1 MPEMR
6 ATGKCKCSFSRRCGG
21 CPQGNGYCQLQFK
34 RITLNFQSILAPVG
48 KCKCSFRAAERESV
62 NVHSMWAGLLS
73 APIYGDYPKFSVDFD
88 AGESGWLAG
97 KWLKSSF
104 SHSGVS
110 RKKCKCSF
118 SYRNIEPEKCKCTF
132 VGSKNVN
139 VHFFRA
145 KMSCKCTFSTS
156 LCTFPSPK
164 NEFVHFCI
172 AVFCLS
178 PNDNII
184 RILTWKKW

>member
-1 MPEMR
+1 ML
-6 ATGKCKCSFSRRCGG
+6 TF
-21 CPQGNGYCQLQFK
+21 
-34 RITLNFQSILAPVG
+34 TLPGIN
-48 KCKCSFRAAERESV
+48 V
-62 NVHSMWAGLLS
+62 NVHSSGTGLLS
-73 APIYGDYPKFSVDFD
+73 ASIQGDCPKFSVDFD
-88 AGESGWLAG
+88 AGESGWLAD
-97 KWLKSSF
+97 KWMKSSF
-104 SHSGVS
+104 SHLGVS
-110 RKKCKCSF
+110 RKKCKCSFSHRDSSPRKCKCSF

-156 LCTFPSPK
+156 LCTFSTLK

-172 AVFCLS
+172 AVFCPS

-184 RILTWKKW
+184 RILT